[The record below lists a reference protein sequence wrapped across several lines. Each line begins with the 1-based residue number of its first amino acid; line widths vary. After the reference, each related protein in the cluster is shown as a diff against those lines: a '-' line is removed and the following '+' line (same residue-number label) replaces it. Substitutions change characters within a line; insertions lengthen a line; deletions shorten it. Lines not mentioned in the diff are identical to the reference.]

1 MLLRTL
7 NALKVTYQAPI
18 NRPLYLSKLSLFPT
32 YCFRL
37 DENDSQR
44 LLISPIYYLYTTY
57 IHLYICT
64 KNTLALTIPNIPCI
78 FNGINNAATRFVGTA
93 SSWRD
98 TSGARDG

>member
-44 LLISPIYYLYTTY
+44 LLISPIYYLYTPIYTY
-57 IHLYICT
+57 IY
-64 KNTLALTIPNIPCI
+64 ALRTHWP
-78 FNGINNAATRFVGTA
+78 
-93 SSWRD
+93 
-98 TSGARDG
+98 